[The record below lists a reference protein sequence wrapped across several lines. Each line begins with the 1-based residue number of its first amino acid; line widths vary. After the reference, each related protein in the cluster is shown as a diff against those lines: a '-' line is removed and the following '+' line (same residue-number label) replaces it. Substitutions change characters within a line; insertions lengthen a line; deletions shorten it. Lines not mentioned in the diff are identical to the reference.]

1 MKPSN
6 SLQGHPIIAAPNSP
20 IQNIKFSF
28 VPKLISCSKV
38 GVDFLKKLPKNIDPI
53 FTPLTCNI
61 IGLYTNIPYESD
73 LRALNY
79 YQRKYRKLSPIRFN

>member
-1 MKPSN
+1 MGKI
-6 SLQGHPIIAAPNSP
+6 LILL
-20 IQNIKFSF
+20 
-28 VPKLISCSKV
+28 VPKLISYSKV
-38 GVDFLKKLPKNIDPI
+38 GVDFLKKLPENIDPI
-53 FTPLTCNI
+53 LTPLTCNI